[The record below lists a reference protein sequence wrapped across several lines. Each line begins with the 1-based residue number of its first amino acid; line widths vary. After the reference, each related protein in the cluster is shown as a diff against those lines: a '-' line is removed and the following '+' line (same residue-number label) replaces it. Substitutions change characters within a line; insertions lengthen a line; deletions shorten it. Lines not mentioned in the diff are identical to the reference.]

1 MQTGQ
6 NSIAPENS
14 LPQIEQM
21 RWGSLL
27 MDLTDL
33 RMRCIQLYEILVSS
47 SFKAAST
54 VDLIR
59 EVVPERGA
67 QGRPEFTFEPAQL
80 G

>member
-1 MQTGQ
+1 
-6 NSIAPENS
+6 
-14 LPQIEQM
+14 
-21 RWGSLL
+21 
-27 MDLTDL
+27 
-33 RMRCIQLYEILVSS
+33 MRCIQLYEILVSS